1 MARGEGGP
9 ALVLAEAPLQ
19 ERDDAPRRSAAARL
33 AVGELSPGRY
43 VAGVR
48 VVRRG
53 DEVTRIDRPS
63 RIADQ
68 RGGGCGNPALGG
80 SRWAESVRQD
90 DTIALDVSRRRLR
103 RRAGARPGGCHRAC
117 DR

>member
-63 RIADQ
+63 RIASPVEA
-68 RGGGCGNPALGG
+68 GPHAALQ
-80 SRWAESVRQD
+80 STYLERQ
-90 DTIALDVSRRRLR
+90 
-103 RRAGARPGGCHRAC
+103 
-117 DR
+117 